1 MTSVTLNNH
10 SYTFNHS
17 GYLVNLADWNP
28 DVAALIAHREDV
40 EMTEAHWEVIEIL
53 RSYYEEYKI
62 VPMIRTLLKA
72 VGKRMGQE
80 KANIRYLYELYP
92 CGPVMQALKIAGLPM
107 PCSCD

>member
-1 MTSVTLNNH
+1 MSSMTINTHPYTLNL
-10 SYTFNHS
+10 S
-17 GYLVNLADWNP
+17 GYLVNPADWNP
-28 DVAALIAHREDV
+28 EVAAMIAQRENV
-40 EMTEAHWEVIEIL
+40 EMTEAHWAVVEIL
-53 RSYYEEYKI
+53 RAYYEEYKI

-80 KANIRYLYELYP
+80 KANLRYLYDLYP